1 MNLQLFDQPVSRA
14 IWFRKATAI
23 ALISII
29 SGCAIAPKTAPQTTS
44 PSPDASLPSN
54 MMDHSSMMD
63 LGPADADYDLRFI
76 DAMIPHH
83 QGAVIMAKDVL
94 QKSPRAELKKLA
106 TGIISAQNQEITQMQ
121 QWRQAWYPKAP
132 NKPMAWHSPMN
143 HMMEMPPNQVQAMRM
158 EMDLGAADA
167 NYDLRFINAMIPH
180 HQGAIV
186 MAKDVL
192 QKSQRPEMQKLAQDI
207 LSSQQA
213 EIEQMKQWRKSWY
226 NK

>member
-1 MNLQLFDQPVSRA
+1 MNLKLFDQPVFQA

-23 ALISII
+23 ALISMI

-44 PSPDASLPSN
+44 PSPDSSPHSN

-83 QGAVIMAKDVL
+83 QGAVIMAKDVW

-121 QWRQAWYPKAP
+121 QWRQSWYPKAP

-143 HMMEMPPNQVQAMRM
+143 QMMEMPPNQVQAMRM
-158 EMDLGAADA
+158 EMDLGTADA

-192 QKSQRPEMQKLAQDI
+192 QKSQRPEIQKLAQDI

-226 NK
+226 NN